1 MAHGDNPADRYNHRT
16 ARERDREKPTPP
28 LPDAV
33 RGVTVDSTEMRAGD
47 GDTHFDAADEQSNRI
62 RNVRDEHDDRAG
74 AGGAPDGGPG
84 SPGNTLGTGGSRREQ
99 DR

>member
-1 MAHGDNPADRYNHRT
+1 MAHGDDPADRYNHRV
-16 ARERDREKPTPP
+16 ARKRDRERPAQP

-33 RGVTVDSTEMRAGD
+33 RGVSVDSSEMRAGEE
-47 GDTHFDAADEQSNRI
+47 DTHFDASVEQANRV

-74 AGGAPDGGPG
+74 AGGAPGDTPG
-84 SPGNTLGTGGSRREQ
+84 SPGGTLGTSGGRREQ